1 MDFQKRIS
9 NYISHIH
16 KKKTTC
22 GIVKHFL
29 LKEGHSVWAFEI
41 MGIIQLEN
49 PPKSKEAIKAKL
61 KESEAYRQLRL
72 KTIEPFGMNLICE
85 YLELTGEKGLLN
97 NEWSGRETLIVEGLG
112 SILVPT
118 QCHA

>member
-1 MDFQKRIS
+1 MDFQKRTS

-16 KKKTTC
+16 KKKPTC

-29 LKEGHSVWAFEI
+29 LKEGHSVWDFEI

-61 KESEAYRQLRL
+61 KESEAYWQLRL
-72 KTIEPFGMNLICE
+72 KTIEPFGINLICE
-85 YLELTGEKGLLN
+85 YLELTGEKGLLI
-97 NEWSGRETLIVEGLG
+97 NE
-112 SILVPT
+112 
-118 QCHA
+118 

>member
-1 MDFQKRIS
+1 MNFQKRTS

-16 KKKTTC
+16 KKKRTC

-29 LKEGHSVWAFEI
+29 LKEGHSVWDFEI

-61 KESEAYRQLRL
+61 KESEAHWQLRL
-72 KTIEPFGMNLICE
+72 KTIEPFGMSLICE
-85 YLELTGEKGLLN
+85 YLELTGETGLLIM
-97 NEWSGRETLIVEGLG
+97 SDLEGK
-112 SILVPT
+112 P
-118 QCHA
+118 

>member
-1 MDFQKRIS
+1 MYNARSGTYHGFPETHIKLDF
-9 NYISHIH
+9 SHSQE
-16 KKKTTC
+16 KPTC

-29 LKEGHSVWAFEI
+29 LKEGHSVWDFEI

-61 KESEAYRQLRL
+61 KESEAYWQLWL

-85 YLELTGEKGLLN
+85 YLELTGEKGILN
-97 NEWSGRETLIVEGLG
+97 NE
-112 SILVPT
+112 
-118 QCHA
+118 

>member
-1 MDFQKRIS
+1 MQGVGHTMDFQKRIS
-9 NYISHIH
+9 NYICHIH
-16 KKKTTC
+16 KKKPTC

-29 LKEGHSVWAFEI
+29 LKEGHSVWDFEI

-61 KESEAYRQLRL
+61 KESEAYWQLRL

-85 YLELTGEKGLLN
+85 YLELTGEKGLLS
-97 NEWSGRETLIVEGLG
+97 NE
-112 SILVPT
+112 
-118 QCHA
+118 

>member
-1 MDFQKRIS
+1 
-9 NYISHIH
+9 
-16 KKKTTC
+16 
-22 GIVKHFL
+22 
-29 LKEGHSVWAFEI
+29 

-49 PPKSKEAIKAKL
+49 PPKSKEATKAKL
-61 KESEAYRQLRL
+61 KESEAFWQLRL

-97 NEWSGRETLIVEGLG
+97 NESSGRETLMVEGLG
-112 SILVPT
+112 SFLVPT

>member
-16 KKKTTC
+16 KKKPTY

-29 LKEGHSVWAFEI
+29 LKERHSVWDFEI
-41 MGIIQLEN
+41 MGIIQLDN
-49 PPKSKEAIKAKL
+49 PSKSKEAIKAKL
-61 KESEAYRQLRL
+61 KESEAYWQLRL
-72 KTIEPFGMNLICE
+72 KTIEPFGMNLIGE

-97 NEWSGRETLIVEGLG
+97 NE
-112 SILVPT
+112 
-118 QCHA
+118 